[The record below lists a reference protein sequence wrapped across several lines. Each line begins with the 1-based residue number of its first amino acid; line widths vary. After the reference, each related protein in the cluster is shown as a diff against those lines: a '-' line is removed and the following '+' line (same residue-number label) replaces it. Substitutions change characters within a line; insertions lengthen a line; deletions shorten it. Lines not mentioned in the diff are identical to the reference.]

1 MLSLSIILVRIL
13 LGVIILNCE
22 KEKTIP
28 LLQPLTPTAEI
39 DNSDN
44 YKKYFDEAL
53 EDKRIKN
60 IALSGNYGSGKSSIL
75 LSYFKNSEYKDKKI
89 QISLAGFGRKK
100 YGTDDGDDNNENLVN
115 IEKNIINQI
124 LYQIPTTRIPLT
136 NFKIKREIN
145 LLQKILIVV
154 EVILILS
161 ALFLNKKIL
170 SMNAQYA
177 IYLIITLLLAWNIWM
192 LLKYVPI
199 KKVNLKIQNVEAEI
213 SQKNDELFEKYA
225 DEVVYLLE
233 KSKKEILIIEDLDR
247 FEQIKIFEKLREL
260 NVKINDKLSNSNKN
274 KLIEKIRKLTKIE
287 SNKKFTFIYAIKDD
301 LFTDKNERTKFFD
314 LIIPVV
320 PLLNAAN
327 SYEKIKLLFLMND
340 KIDDDLIFILSS
352 YIDDMRLLLN
362 IYNEFTVYKK
372 ELQGNKAYEEDDK
385 LLALIVYKNLFN
397 KDFEKLKFRG
407 GILYSIIKSHEQ
419 NKNRIREQ
427 IGQLKR
433 ELEEIEQEKAVKA
446 GKNKEDVFLIWM
458 KNNRYQ
464 DYSLN
469 SILGFISNPEN
480 IFYYKMSGDRS
491 YSTGTYETIEE
502 NPDFYRELELT
513 LPKATI
519 REKEIKNTIPIL
531 EQKLNGKLKETITEE
546 VVPEEMRLVYRLILQ
561 GYIDENYE
569 NYINYS
575 YAEKN
580 DSEFL
585 KNVFESGQVL
595 DFNVELKDF
604 TKIKKILNDN
614 DYQKIAILNNS
625 LLNYFI
631 IQGDIKNV
639 DRILDTAVR
648 SSMNFIEQYYNKNFN
663 ILPNLIRKRIKI
675 DITKLDKV
683 DSRLVEKHLYLET
696 EENYDFILLNNW
708 KEKLIIE
715 EKIVESLQ
723 DENISQN
730 FKNYFIPKLTKK
742 INLKEI
748 DEVYFDRLLK
758 YNKIIASVENIQLYF
773 EFCSNEINQLL
784 INFIN
789 ENDIIIDSDIGEE
802 FLNKII
808 NINEINNDKYSLFF
822 ENSDIREYTT
832 EQVIENNIERE
843 KLLILVELHKIEFSP
858 KMLVFLDEKN
868 ISFLKN
874 NEEEI
879 LHLLLENEDLEI
891 KNWEEIFDSSIN
903 NSEKQK
909 LFISRINSLNFNTFN
924 KLLKELEYDTGLIAV
939 ANKEGGYLRRK
950 FENNSTNR
958 AVLQYLVNNGVI
970 KEKYLETMLSK

>member
-1 MLSLSIILVRIL
+1 MR
-13 LGVIILNCE
+13 
-22 KEKTIP
+22 
-28 LLQPLTPTAEI
+28 
-39 DNSDN
+39 
-44 YKKYFDEAL
+44 
-53 EDKRIKN
+53 
-60 IALSGNYGSGKSSIL
+60 
-75 LSYFKNSEYKDKKI
+75 
-89 QISLAGFGRKK
+89 
-100 YGTDDGDDNNENLVN
+100 
-115 IEKNIINQI
+115 
-124 LYQIPTTRIPLT
+124 
-136 NFKIKREIN
+136 
-145 LLQKILIVV
+145 
-154 EVILILS
+154 
-161 ALFLNKKIL
+161 
-170 SMNAQYA
+170 
-177 IYLIITLLLAWNIWM
+177 
-192 LLKYVPI
+192 LKMI
-199 KKVNLKIQNVEAEI
+199 
-213 SQKNDELFEKYA
+213 
-225 DEVVYLLE
+225 
-233 KSKKEILIIEDLDR
+233 
-247 FEQIKIFEKLREL
+247 
-260 NVKINDKLSNSNKN
+260 
-274 KLIEKIRKLTKIE
+274 
-287 SNKKFTFIYAIKDD
+287 

-715 EKIVESLQ
+715 EKIVESLR

-730 FKNYFIPKLTKK
+730 FKNYFIPKLNKK
-742 INLKEI
+742 N
-748 DEVYFDRLLK
+748 
-758 YNKIIASVENIQLYF
+758 
-773 EFCSNEINQLL
+773 
-784 INFIN
+784 
-789 ENDIIIDSDIGEE
+789 
-802 FLNKII
+802 
-808 NINEINNDKYSLFF
+808 
-822 ENSDIREYTT
+822 
-832 EQVIENNIERE
+832 
-843 KLLILVELHKIEFSP
+843 
-858 KMLVFLDEKN
+858 
-868 ISFLKN
+868 
-874 NEEEI
+874 
-879 LHLLLENEDLEI
+879 
-891 KNWEEIFDSSIN
+891 
-903 NSEKQK
+903 
-909 LFISRINSLNFNTFN
+909 
-924 KLLKELEYDTGLIAV
+924 
-939 ANKEGGYLRRK
+939 
-950 FENNSTNR
+950 
-958 AVLQYLVNNGVI
+958 
-970 KEKYLETMLSK
+970 

>member
-13 LGVIILNCE
+13 LGVIILNYE

-100 YGTDDGDDNNENLVN
+100 DGTDDWDDNNENLVN

-145 LLQKILIVV
+145 LLQKILIVL

-274 KLIEKIRKLTKIE
+274 KLIKKIRKRLKSE

-320 PLLNAAN
+320 PHLNAAN

-362 IYNEFTVYKK
+362 IYNEFTIYKK

-419 NKNRIREQ
+419 YKNRIREQ

-433 ELEEIEQEKAVKA
+433 ELEEIEQEKAVKT
-446 GKNKEDVFLIWM
+446 GKNKEDAFLIWM

-469 SILGFISNPEN
+469 NILGFISNPEN

-491 YSTGTYETIEE
+491 YSTGTYKTIEE

-546 VVPEEMRLVYRLILQ
+546 DVPEEMRLVYRLILQ

-595 DFNVELKDF
+595 DFNAELKDF
-604 TKIKKILNDN
+604 NKIKKILNDN

-631 IQGDIKNV
+631 IQGDIKKV

-683 DSRLVEKHLYLET
+683 DSRLVENHLYLET

-715 EKIVESLQ
+715 EKIVESLR
-723 DENISQN
+723 DESISQQ

-742 INLKEI
+742 INLKEV
-748 DEVYFDRLLK
+748 DETYFDSLLK
-758 YNKIIASVENIQLYF
+758 YNKIIPSVENIQLYF

-789 ENDIIIDSDIGEE
+789 ENDIIIDSVIGEE

-808 NINEINNDKYSLFF
+808 NIDEINNDKYSLFF

-832 EQVIENNIERE
+832 EHVIENNIERE

-909 LFISRINSLNFNTFN
+909 LFISRINSLNLDTFK
-924 KLLKELEYDTGLIAV
+924 KLLKELGYDKGLIAV
-939 ANKEGGYLRRK
+939 ANKEGGYLHRR
-950 FENNSTNR
+950 FEDNSTNR

>member
-715 EKIVESLQ
+715 EKIVESLR

>member
-1 MLSLSIILVRIL
+1 M
-13 LGVIILNCE
+13 NCE

>member
-1 MLSLSIILVRIL
+1 M
-13 LGVIILNCE
+13 NCE

-161 ALFLNKKIL
+161 ALFLNKKIM

-274 KLIEKIRKLTKIE
+274 KLIEKIRKLTKLE

-320 PLLNAAN
+320 PHLNAAN

-604 TKIKKILNDN
+604 NKIKKILNDN

-715 EKIVESLQ
+715 EKIVESLR
-723 DENISQN
+723 DENISQD

-924 KLLKELEYDTGLIAV
+924 KLLKELEYDTRLIAV

>member
-100 YGTDDGDDNNENLVN
+100 YGTDDEDDNNENLVN

-177 IYLIITLLLAWNIWM
+177 IYFVITLLLAWNIWM

-274 KLIEKIRKLTKIE
+274 KLIEKIRKLTKLE

-320 PLLNAAN
+320 PHLNAAN

-419 NKNRIREQ
+419 NKNGIREQ

-469 SILGFISNPEN
+469 NILGFISNPEN

-519 REKEIKNTIPIL
+519 REKEIKNAIPIL

-604 TKIKKILNDN
+604 NKIKKILNDN

-631 IQGDIKNV
+631 IQGDIENV
-639 DRILDTAVR
+639 DRILDTAVK

-715 EKIVESLQ
+715 EKIVESLR
-723 DENISQN
+723 DENISQH

-808 NINEINNDKYSLFF
+808 NTNEINNDKYSLFF

-832 EQVIENNIERE
+832 EQVIENNIEKE